1 METIYITI
9 IIILWALLGIVSLV
23 PYLTPDEVGAFGP
36 AKRMFTLVL
45 FIAIGPIIGLS
56 TVIHLLLFYYF
67 GGDPNNLQQ

>member
-1 METIYITI
+1 MEVIYITVI
-9 IIILWALLGIVSLV
+9 IVLWALLGIVSLV

-36 AKRMFTLVL
+36 GKKLFTLVL

-56 TVIHLLLFYYF
+56 TVIHLLLYYYF